1 MNSKLET
8 LESLVKNKEV
18 IIGYSALALGVI
30 GLGTYVYK
38 LIKRKKELEDNL
50 EQSVEET
57 KELEQYYDN
66 FFETLENEYRHE
78 MEYLIQEN
86 QEMIKHIEDMN
97 KEYNYE
103 EDEWE
108 DSPAMQEERAKYQL
122 IQGEQPEDH
131 EEVVRMIEKRKQLR
145 KKTNI
150 FDVNPVL
157 LPNEEFDPKTLEEK
171 EEYEMNYHPDSQEA
185 LNAYQN
191 MLLSSYSDE
200 TEEFIEDCIS
210 KYKFDV
216 AVDNPDFVIDTVRQ
230 LFDIEITDYL
240 ASDSNIIETIKYNR
254 KEYFGENSI
263 HNDTATLAEFFIYF
277 ADKFADDVENGS
289 AVALLNQLLFNSYI
303 FVNASNEE
311 ALNAITRDV
320 MTHQFYNEG
329 GNTIFGL
336 NYDTLVDRSQNGRYE
351 TQYTLFITK
360 VLNDI

>member
-1 MNSKLET
+1 MNSKIET
-8 LESLVKNKEV
+8 LIKNKEV

-66 FFETLENEYRHE
+66 FFETLENEYRNE

-86 QEMIKHIEDMN
+86 QEMIKHIEDVN

-131 EEVVRMIEKRKQLR
+131 EEAMRMIEKRKQLR

-157 LPNEEFDPKTLEEK
+157 LPNEKFDPKILEEK

-200 TEEFIEDCIS
+200 TEEFIDDCVS

-230 LFDIEITDYL
+230 LFDIEIKDYL

-289 AVALLNQLLFNSYI
+289 AVALLNQLLYNSYI
-303 FVNASNEE
+303 FVNVSNKE
-311 ALNAITRDV
+311 ALNEITRDI
-320 MTHQFYNEG
+320 MSHHFYNG
-329 GNTIFGL
+329 DGNTIFGL

>member
-8 LESLVKNKEV
+8 LIKNKEV

-66 FFETLENEYRHE
+66 FFETLENEYRNE
-78 MEYLIQEN
+78 MEHLIQEN
-86 QEMIKHIEDMN
+86 QEMIKYIEDVN

-230 LFDIEITDYL
+230 LFDIEIADYL

-289 AVALLNQLLFNSYI
+289 AVALLNQLLYNSYI
-303 FVNASNEE
+303 FVNASNKE
-311 ALNAITRDV
+311 AINEITRDV
-320 MTHQFYNEG
+320 MSHHFYNED